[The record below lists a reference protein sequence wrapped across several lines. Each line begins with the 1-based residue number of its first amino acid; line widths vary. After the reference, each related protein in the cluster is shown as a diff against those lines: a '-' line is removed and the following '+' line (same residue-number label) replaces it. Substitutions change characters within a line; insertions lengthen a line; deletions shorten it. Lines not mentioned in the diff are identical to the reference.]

1 MAKNII
7 KARIKQR
14 SDSAA
19 NWAAVNPVLLKGELG
34 LVDDDPNLYKVGD
47 GKTAWND
54 LPLRGFDG
62 TVAQETGDSPAAVM
76 SQAAVTRA
84 LEAADEKIE
93 GKVPKE
99 TGKGLSSNDYTDA
112 EKEKLAALEN
122 YDDSEV
128 KEALSTLERADNEL
142 AEAISEKVD
151 KVDGKQLT
159 TEDFTTALKD
169 KLQGLNNYDDAEVK
183 AAIEKLREDFDTLV
197 DGDTSAAIKSFN
209 DIVAFLEGIEDSE
222 SLDSI
227 IASIEQQIAGK
238 QDEISDLETIRQG
251 AAKGATALQEIPA
264 ALVEKTNA
272 YDVDEQGRIFIKGV
286 AGYDGTDKAEKH
298 SLQSYLAFI
307 ENAVLSIYPQGSFS
321 KAFSPAFSGGKITY

>member
-1 MAKNII
+1 MSNVFRRFNQVIESNIEPSNKNDIWLNKGRFCI
-7 KARIKQR
+7 YY
-14 SDSAA
+14 
-19 NWAAVNPVLLKGELG
+19 KGEWTPITL
-34 LVDDDPNLYKVGD
+34 NLEDASNVLNFIENNIDFIIAEIEKRTQDYAK
-47 GKTAWND
+47 KTE
-54 LPLRGFDG
+54 
-62 TVAQETGDSPAAVM
+62 VAEEYATKTDV
-76 SQAAVTRA
+76 
-84 LEAADEKIE
+84 
-93 GKVPKE
+93 
-99 TGKGLSSNDYTDA
+99 TDA
-112 EKEKLAALEN
+112 
-122 YDDSEV
+122 V
-128 KEALSTLERADNEL
+128 AD
-142 AEAISEKVD
+142 KVD

-159 TEDFTTALKD
+159 TEDFTTALKE

-183 AAIEKLREDFDTLV
+183 AAIEKLRGDFDTLV
-197 DGDTSAAIKSFN
+197 AGDTSAAIKSFN